1 MAGRV
6 YIVGVLENVIVMSPT
21 TTTTTTTPF
30 AERQN
35 TAMVLL
41 GSRWVFGQDHHFVAR
56 GFFERGVPGATARM
70 QACRNASLG

>member
-1 MAGRV
+1 MAARV
-6 YIVGVLENVIVMSPT
+6 YVVGVFENVIVMSL
-21 TTTTTTTPF
+21 TTTPF

-56 GFFERGVPGATARM
+56 GFFESGVPGATARM